1 MVVLGLVFAIDL
13 EHVCSFEERIEG
25 TLDLRLRELAILR
38 IES

>member
-13 EHVCSFEERIEG
+13 EHVCSFEECFEG
-25 TLDLRLRELAILR
+25 ALDLRLCELSILW